1 MKLRLGVA
9 DVPYSRKGGQTTGEV
24 AERLEG
30 RYRIM
35 QRFSAAHEDF
45 IKDRLSA
52 ALAEGFETLLVS
64 GRAPPDIFAGA
75 CSEIEERFRQF
86 LDLRELDAAMDPGIP
101 TKASL
106 RGVNHRLKRPY
117 AKSNPPRPSFIDTGA
132 YQASMKAWVDE

>member
-45 IKDRLSA
+45 IKSQLSA
-52 ALAEGFETLLVS
+52 ALADGFETLLVS
-64 GRAPPDIFAGA
+64 GRAPPDMFAGA
-75 CSEIEERFRQF
+75 CSEIGRAWR
-86 LDLRELDAAMDPGIP
+86 
-101 TKASL
+101 
-106 RGVNHRLKRPY
+106 
-117 AKSNPPRPSFIDTGA
+117 SFVLLPVSHDDTVAQDVETEGH
-132 YQASMKAWVDE
+132 QE